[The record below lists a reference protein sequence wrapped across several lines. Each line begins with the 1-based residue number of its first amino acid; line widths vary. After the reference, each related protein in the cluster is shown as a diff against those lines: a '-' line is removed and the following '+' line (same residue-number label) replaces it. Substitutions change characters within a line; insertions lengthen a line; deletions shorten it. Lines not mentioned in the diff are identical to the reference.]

1 MASFKDRRGRE
12 EEEEGRGVERKGRGV
27 AELLKGSVC
36 VCVCVCVWREGG
48 RLAAEAQVSVSEH
61 SITSSSKG
69 LY

>member
-12 EEEEGRGVERKGRGV
+12 EEEEGRAVERKGRGV

-36 VCVCVCVWREGG
+36 VWKEIEREREGG
-48 RLAAEAQVSVSEH
+48 WLQRHRCLSLDTPLLPHQ
-61 SITSSSKG
+61 KG